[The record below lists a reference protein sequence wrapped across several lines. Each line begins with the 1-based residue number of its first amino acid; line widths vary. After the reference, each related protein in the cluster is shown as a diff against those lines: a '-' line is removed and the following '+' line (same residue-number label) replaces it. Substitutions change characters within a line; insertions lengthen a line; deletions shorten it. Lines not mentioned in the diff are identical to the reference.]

1 MNESPDVQDIIM
13 RSLQKKKSTTDDFH
27 LYTASSVTDK
37 LYYLDM
43 IVYSLKVE
51 YVQHFRHLEINR
63 LKFWRFALDSNLYVH
78 HATY

>member
-1 MNESPDVQDIIM
+1 MISIFIQLP
-13 RSLQKKKSTTDDFH
+13 
-27 LYTASSVTDK
+27 VTDK

-63 LKFWRFALDSNLYVH
+63 LNFGGSLLTPTLYVH
-78 HATY
+78 HAQRIKHITVKSILILSSQF